1 MGGAFS
7 FAVPWLLA
15 AGLALPFLWLLLRR
29 LPPAVLR
36 VRLPSI
42 VLLGDAEIPPP
53 PAATPPWWLVLL
65 RIGIVALLLVGLAG
79 PVWKP
84 TPATAP
90 PARLAIVIDNGWSAA
105 SQWDRLVTA
114 ASDRIEALPPTTRF
128 TILPTAFDGP
138 ASDTHWVDAPT
149 AKAQL
154 AALSPLPWPAD
165 RARRAAAL
173 PQDAAFLWVS
183 DGIEDAGAPA
193 LRRALAGGESLAV
206 PPAEPAIRV
215 AGRTNDGWSG
225 QVIAPSGLPSA
236 ALAFRSR
243 RGQTLSREPLTFES
257 DVATF
262 RVRLD
267 AAERADVSRLTVGTS
282 AQAIY
287 LADGSAARPR
297 VVVIEGPSN
306 APPLESGGYYVRRAL
321 EPHAEVVTGALA
333 TAAEDPATLFV
344 LTDVAAES
352 AQAKPLL
359 ERVEKGAVAILF
371 AGPRIA
377 ENGSALSPVPLRAGA
392 RALGGVL
399 SWQQPQAIGG
409 FEAAGPLAGLP
420 VPEDA
425 RISRQLLAASDA
437 DAMRWA
443 WLADGTPMV
452 SAARRGAG
460 LLILVHTAA
469 DPSWS
474 TLPLSGLFE
483 TMLRRLL
490 PLGTNPASIDI
501 AGAKPWVLERM
512 LGARGEWQEPA
523 RPATIP
529 ADRFDAATA
538 SAATPPGLYRS
549 GDARRVIN
557 LAGALGPRFSFEPLG
572 TEGLRPAAEAAP
584 PVDIGAWLI
593 LAAVLLALVD
603 ILVALRLRG
612 ALAAVAATLLFMLAP
627 KPAEAA
633 DLQLAYVRTGS
644 AAADAGIAR
653 GLETLGQTLTR
664 RTSVSPGKP
673 AAVDPARDPLG
684 AYPVLYWP
692 AANVRSMSPAT
703 ALRLRAYIA
712 AGGLVLFDFG
722 RPLGAG
728 SGARELLEPLG
739 LPALSEIGSEHVLSR
754 SFYLLH
760 NHAGGAVWAE
770 AGSEGADGR
779 VSGVVIGGGDWASL
793 WSGDRAVSP
802 QQREQAMRFGINLVM
817 YALTGTY
824 KADQVHTRALLERMG
839 EKPR

>member
-7 FAVPWLLA
+7 FALPWLLA
-15 AGLALPFLWLLLRR
+15 AGLALPFLWFLLRR
-29 LPPAVLR
+29 LPPAVRR

-42 VLLGDAEIPPP
+42 VLLDNAEIPPP

-65 RIGIVALLLVGLAG
+65 RIGIVALLIAGLAG
-79 PVWKP
+79 PIWKQ

-114 ASDRIEALPPTTRF
+114 ASERIETLPDTTRF
-128 TILPTAFDGP
+128 TVLPTAFDGP
-138 ASDTHWVDAPT
+138 VPAAHWVDAPT

-154 AALSPLPWPAD
+154 AALSPLPWPAE

-173 PQDAAFLWVS
+173 PEDAAFLWVS
-183 DGIEDAGAPA
+183 DGVEDADAPA
-193 LRRALAGGESLAV
+193 LRRALAGAELLAL
-206 PPAEPAIRV
+206 PPTEPAIRA
-215 AGRTNDGWSG
+215 AGRTNEGWSG
-225 QVIAPSGLPSA
+225 QIVAPPGLASA
-236 ALAFRSR
+236 SLRFRSR
-243 RGQTLSREPLTFES
+243 RGETLFSEPLVFDG

-262 RVRLD
+262 RIRLD
-267 AAERADVSRLTVGTS
+267 ASERADVSRLTAGSS
-282 AQAIY
+282 AQAIW

-297 VVVIEGPSN
+297 VVVVEGPSN

-321 EPHAEVVTGALA
+321 EPHADVRAGTIAD
-333 TAAEDPATLFV
+333 AADDPATLFV
-344 LTDVAAES
+344 LTDVAAEPE
-352 AQAKPLL
+352 QAKPLL
-359 ERVEKGAVAILF
+359 DRVEKGAVVILF

-409 FEAAGPLAGLP
+409 FEETGPLAGLAI
-420 VPEDA
+420 PEEA
-425 RISRQLLAASDA
+425 RISRQLLAASDN

-483 TMLRRLL
+483 AMLRRLL
-490 PLGTNPASIDI
+490 PLGANPASIDI

-512 LGARGEWQEPA
+512 LGARGQWQEPE
-523 RPATIP
+523 RPVTIP
-529 ADRFDAATA
+529 ASRIDAATA

-549 GDARRVIN
+549 GDARRIVN
-557 LAGALGPRFSFEPLG
+557 LAGALGPRFSFAPLA
-572 TEGLRPAAEAAP
+572 TDGLRPAVEAAP
-584 PVDIGAWLI
+584 PLDIGAWLI
-593 LAAVLLALVD
+593 FAAVLLALVD

-612 ALAAVAATLLFMLAP
+612 VLVPFGAALLVMLAP
-627 KPAEAA
+627 GAAHAA

-644 AAADAGIAR
+644 AATDAGVAR
-653 GLETLGQTLTR
+653 GLESLGQTLTR

-692 AANVRSMSPAT
+692 AATVRSMSPAA

-728 SGARELLEPLG
+728 SGARDLLEPLG
-739 LPALSEIGSEHVLSR
+739 LPALSEVGSEHVLSR
-754 SFYLLH
+754 SFYLLST
-760 NHAGGAVWAE
+760 HAGGAVWAE
-770 AGSEGADGR
+770 AGSEGEDSH

-793 WSGDRAVSP
+793 WSGDRVVS
-802 QQREQAMRFGINLVM
+802 QAQREQALRFGVNLVM

-824 KADQVHTRALLERMG
+824 KADQVHTRALLDRMG
-839 EKPR
+839 GPQR

>member
-15 AGLALPFLWLLLRR
+15 AGLALPFLWFLLRR
-29 LPPAVLR
+29 LPPAVRR

-90 PARLAIVIDNGWSAA
+90 PARLAIIVDNGWSAA

-114 ASDRIEALPPTTRF
+114 AAERIDTLPATTRF
-128 TILPTAFDGP
+128 TILPTAFEGP
-138 ASDTHWVDAPT
+138 VPDAHWVDAPT

-154 AALSPLPWPAD
+154 SALSPLPWAGD

-183 DGIEDAGAPA
+183 DGVEDAGAPA
-193 LRRALAGGESLAV
+193 LRRALAGGELLGI
-206 PPAEPAIRV
+206 PPAEPAIRI

-236 ALAFRSR
+236 ALSFRSR
-243 RGQTLSREPLTFES
+243 RGQTLSSEPLQFEG

-267 AAERADVSRLTVGTS
+267 ASERADVSRLTVGSS

-321 EPHAEVVTGALA
+321 EPHAEIKTATLA

-344 LTDVAAES
+344 LTDVAAEP

-359 ERVEKGAVAILF
+359 ERVEKGAVVILF

-420 VPEDA
+420 VPEEA

-483 TMLRRLL
+483 AMLRRLL
-490 PLGTNPASIDI
+490 PLGANPASLDI

-523 RPATIP
+523 QPVTIP
-529 ADRFDAATA
+529 AAAFDAAVA
-538 SAATPPGLYRS
+538 SAASPPGLYRS

-557 LAGALGPRFSFEPLG
+557 LAGALGPAFRFAPVG
-572 TEGLRPAAEAAP
+572 TQGLRPAAEAAP

-612 ALAAVAATLLFMLAP
+612 ALAPVAAALLFVLTP
-627 KPAEAA
+627 RPAEAA

-644 AAADAGIAR
+644 AAADAGVAR

-664 RTSVSPGKP
+664 RTSVSPAKP

-692 AANVRSMSPAT
+692 AGQVRSMSPAT

-728 SGARELLEPLG
+728 SGARDLLEPLG
-739 LPALSEIGSEHVLSR
+739 LPALSEVGSEHVLSR
-754 SFYLLH
+754 TFYLLH
-760 NHAGGAVWAE
+760 SYAGGAVWTE
-770 AGSEGADGR
+770 TGTDGGDGR

-802 QQREQAMRFGINLVM
+802 SQREQALRFGVNLVM

-824 KADQVHTRALLERMG
+824 KADQVHARALLERMG

>member
-7 FAVPWLLA
+7 FALPWLLA
-15 AGLALPFLWLLLRR
+15 AGLALPFLWFLLRR
-29 LPPAVLR
+29 LPPAVRR

-65 RIGIVALLLVGLAG
+65 RIGIVALLLIGLAG
-79 PVWKP
+79 PMWRP
-84 TPATAP
+84 TPATTP

-105 SQWDRLVTA
+105 SQWDRIVTA
-114 ASDRIEALPPTTRF
+114 ASERIDTLPATTRF
-128 TILPTAFDGP
+128 TVLPTAFDGP
-138 ASDTHWVDAPT
+138 VQTAHWVDAPT

-165 RARRAAAL
+165 RARRAASL
-173 PQDAAFLWVS
+173 PNDTAFLWVS

-193 LRRALAGGESLAV
+193 LRSALPDSELLVVA
-206 PPAEPAIRV
+206 PTEPAIRA
-215 AGRTNDGWSG
+215 AGRTNEGWSG
-225 QVIAPSGLPSA
+225 QVIAPPGITAA
-236 ALAFRSR
+236 ALAFRGR
-243 RGQTLSREPLTFES
+243 RGETLASEPLAFES
-257 DVATF
+257 DIATF
-262 RVRLD
+262 RTRLD
-267 AAERADVSRLTVGTS
+267 APDRADVSRLTVGSS

-297 VVVIEGPSN
+297 VVVVEGPSN

-321 EPHAEVVTGALA
+321 EPHAEVVTRTLD
-333 TAAEDPATLFV
+333 TADEDPATLFV
-344 LTDVAAES
+344 LTDVAAEP
-352 AQAKPLL
+352 AQAGPLL
-359 ERVEKGAVAILF
+359 ERVEKGAVVVLF

-392 RALGGVL
+392 RALGGIL
-399 SWQQPQAIGG
+399 SWQQPQAISG
-409 FEAAGPLAGLP
+409 FEEAGPLAGLP
-420 VPEDA
+420 IPEEA
-425 RISRQLLAASDA
+425 RISRQLLAASDS

-443 WLADGTPMV
+443 WLTDGTPMV

-483 TMLRRLL
+483 AMLRRLL

-523 RPATIP
+523 RPVTIP
-529 ADRFDAATA
+529 AASFDAAIA

-549 GDARRVIN
+549 GEARRVIN
-557 LAGALGPRFSFEPLG
+557 LAGTLGPRFSFAPLVRD
-572 TEGLRPAAEAAP
+572 GLRPAAEAAR
-584 PVDIGAWLI
+584 PVNIGTWLI
-593 LAAVLLALVD
+593 LAAALLALID

-612 ALAAVAATLLFMLAP
+612 ALPPIAAALLFVLTP
-627 KPAEAA
+627 GPAKAA

-673 AAVDPARDPLG
+673 AAIDPARDPLG
-684 AYPVLYWP
+684 AYPVIYWP
-692 AANVRSMSPAT
+692 AASIRSMSPAT

-722 RPLGAG
+722 QPLGAG
-728 SGARELLEPLG
+728 SGARDLLEPLG
-739 LPALSEIGSEHVLSR
+739 LPALTEVGNAHVLSR
-754 SFYLLH
+754 TFYLLH
-760 NHAGGAVWAE
+760 SYNGGAVWAE
-770 AGSEGADGR
+770 AGTEGEDGR
-779 VSGVVIGGGDWASL
+779 VSGVVIGGGNWASL
-793 WSGDRAVSP
+793 WSGDRVVSP
-802 QQREQAMRFGINLVM
+802 SQREQALRFGVNLVM

-824 KADQVHTRALLERMG
+824 KADQVHARTLLDRMG
-839 EKPR
+839 GKPK

>member
-15 AGLALPFLWLLLRR
+15 AGLALPFLWFLLRR
-29 LPPAVLR
+29 LPPAVRR

-90 PARLAIVIDNGWSAA
+90 PARLAIVVDNGWSAA

-114 ASDRIEALPPTTRF
+114 AAERIDTLPTTTRF

-138 ASDTHWVDAPT
+138 APTAHWVDAPT

-154 AALSPLPWPAD
+154 AALSPLPWPGD
-165 RARRAAAL
+165 RARRAEAL
-173 PQDAAFLWVS
+173 PKDAAFLWVS
-183 DGIEDAGAPA
+183 DGVEDAGAPA
-193 LRRALAGGESLAV
+193 LRRALAGGELLAL
-206 PPAEPAIRV
+206 PPAEPAIRI

-225 QVIAPSGLPSA
+225 QVVAPPGLAAA
-236 ALAFRSR
+236 ALGFRSR
-243 RGQTLSREPLTFES
+243 RGQTLSSEPLQFEG

-267 AAERADVSRLTVGTS
+267 ASERADVSRLTVGGS

-321 EPHAEVVTGALA
+321 EPHAEIKTGTLA

-344 LTDVAAES
+344 LTDVAAEP

-359 ERVEKGAVAILF
+359 ERVEKGAVVILF

-420 VPEDA
+420 VPEEA
-425 RISRQLLAASDA
+425 RVSRQLLAASDA

-483 TMLRRLL
+483 AMLRRLL
-490 PLGTNPASIDI
+490 PLGANPASIDI

-523 RPATIP
+523 QPVTIP
-529 ADRFDAATA
+529 AAAFDAAVA
-538 SAATPPGLYRS
+538 SAASPPGLYRS

-557 LAGALGPRFSFEPLG
+557 LAGALGPRFSFAPVG
-572 TEGLRPAAEAAP
+572 TQGLRPATEAAP

-612 ALAAVAATLLFMLAP
+612 ALAPVAAAMLFVMAP

-644 AAADAGIAR
+644 AATNAGVAR

-664 RTSVSPGKP
+664 RTSVSPAKP

-692 AANVRSMSPAT
+692 AGQVRSMSPAT
-703 ALRLRAYIA
+703 ALKLRAYIA

-728 SGARELLEPLG
+728 SGARDLLEPLG
-739 LPALSEIGSEHVLSR
+739 LPALSEVGSEHVLSR

-760 NHAGGAVWAE
+760 SYAGGAVWTE
-770 AGSEGADGR
+770 AGTDGGDGR

-802 QQREQAMRFGINLVM
+802 SQREQALRFGVNLVM